1 MTPVEAMAA
10 DALLDRR
17 LKINLPA
24 PWLLRI
30 FGRKTVPIRVKLPT
44 AGSLIQMSS
53 LFTRM
58 EIDLQHLH
66 DGNFGSVLEQIAKHG
81 VTTSRII
88 AYGLL
93 RGTWSARLLN
103 RPLAWYI
110 RQHMPMQGLAE
121 LAKII
126 VLMSTS
132 AFCEHYRIGRFAEP
146 DEADGGE
153 PADRD
158 RELKEE
164 YDPPHSPFGQI
175 YTLVQQGAF
184 TYDEIMNR
192 IPWCVVLTMIS
203 DQGRMRKK
211 KEKEET
217 LQSEEEE
224 LEFFGLK

>member
-30 FGRKTVPIRVKLPT
+30 FGRKTIPLWVKLPT
-44 AGSLIQMSS
+44 AGSLIRMSS
-53 LFTRM
+53 LFARM
-58 EIDLQHLH
+58 DIDLQHLH

-93 RGTWSARLLN
+93 RGSWSARLLN

-110 RQHMPMQGLAE
+110 RNHMPMQGLAE

-132 AFCEHYRIGRFAEP
+132 EAFVSIIASVAEP

>member
-1 MTPVEAMAA
+1 MVCCVAH
-10 DALLDRR
+10 
-17 LKINLPA
+17 
-24 PWLLRI
+24 
-30 FGRKTVPIRVKLPT
+30 GR
-44 AGSLIQMSS
+44 
-53 LFTRM
+53 
-58 EIDLQHLH
+58 H
-66 DGNFGSVLEQIAKHG
+66 DEHE
-81 VTTSRII
+81 
-88 AYGLL
+88 
-93 RGTWSARLLN
+93 RG
-103 RPLAWYI
+103 
-110 RQHMPMQGLAE
+110 
-121 LAKII
+121 
-126 VLMSTS
+126 
-132 AFCEHYRIGRFAEP
+132 FCEHYRIGRFAEP

-175 YTLVQQGAF
+175 YTLVQQGAI

-211 KEKEET
+211 KEREEV

>member
-1 MTPVEAMAA
+1 MVSTIAEPSTRLVYPATHA
-10 DALLDRR
+10 DAGIGGIGQDHR
-17 LKINLPA
+17 A
-24 PWLLRI
+24 D
-30 FGRKTVPIRVKLPT
+30 
-44 AGSLIQMSS
+44 
-53 LFTRM
+53 
-58 EIDLQHLH
+58 EH
-66 DGNFGSVLEQIAKHG
+66 E
-81 VTTSRII
+81 
-88 AYGLL
+88 
-93 RGTWSARLLN
+93 RG
-103 RPLAWYI
+103 
-110 RQHMPMQGLAE
+110 
-121 LAKII
+121 
-126 VLMSTS
+126 
-132 AFCEHYRIGRFAEP
+132 FCEHYRIGRFAEP

-211 KEKEET
+211 KEREEV
-217 LQSEEEE
+217 LQSEEKE